1 MVAKGNV
8 YYWKKLRRFISYLNQ
23 TVEDVK
29 NIGGF
34 DLTEFFT
41 WVDFSYDEHPN
52 IRSQTGGVIPMGYVM
67 LN

>member
-41 WVDFSYDEHPN
+41 WVDLSYDEHPN
-52 IRSQTGGVIPMGYVM
+52 MRS
-67 LN
+67 